1 LAFFVAI
8 IMMIVSGFKM
18 MAAMDKEDKVK
29 AGKQ

>member
-1 LAFFVAI
+1 
-8 IMMIVSGFKM
+8 MMIVSGFKM